1 MFVSGRKLSKW
12 ECFLTLAPIF
22 YNGTSKC
29 GLSET
34 DVRQQGEAEFD
45 EYKKRSE
52 STRSVKR
59 NHCGATNRRIQ
70 NALENVTFAIPDTTG
85 MVKENRFDINF
96 DLIDIESGMIVKLPW
111 VNLTSPKAGKQQNW
125 KKLRLCSIQNP
136 SALENVLRTGAMA
149 MLCTTETQ
157 IEEIWKKEKPEAQA
171 EAKGNI
177 EKQHPKKS
185 IQCNNA
191 VVWLQ
196 IHRRNHFSAAINNI
210 PKPCWSFRA
219 GVLLNRSFSFLF
231 FFSRGLRRPL

>member
-1 MFVSGRKLSKW
+1 MFVSDRKLSKW

-59 NHCGATNRRIQ
+59 NHCGATNRRTQ

-85 MVKENRFDINF
+85 MVKENRFEINF
-96 DLIDIESGMIVKLPW
+96 WSHRYWVRNDCKIAVGELNQSQGRKTTKL
-111 VNLTSPKAGKQQNW
+111 
-125 KKLRLCSIQNP
+125 KKLRLYSIQNL

-196 IHRRNHFSAAINNI
+196 IHRRNYY
-210 PKPCWSFRA
+210 
-219 GVLLNRSFSFLF
+219 F
-231 FFSRGLRRPL
+231 FFGD